1 MIGHYYYGKLLA
13 QIQRYVGGMMTRYK
27 AAESQGKAYLPK
39 SWVDYFLMGDVH
51 ILGFGMDPAE
61 FELWWLACCK
71 QRNFQDSKTYFYTR
85 GVAPEQAL
93 LMRAY
98 GIEIILCEADN
109 YSDFYRIALDEIRKR
124 MG

>member
-1 MIGHYYYGKLLA
+1 MNIKQA
-13 QIQRYVGGMMTRYK
+13 KEQIKNAMTAYFTKDEFGNYVIPIEKQR
-27 AAESQGKAYLPK
+27 PI
-39 SWVDYFLMGDVH
+39 FLMGDVH

-71 QRNFQDSKTYFYTR
+71 QRNFPDSKTFFYTR
-85 GVAPEQAL
+85 GVDPEQAL

-98 GIEIILCEADN
+98 GIEIIPCEAEN
-109 YSDFYRIALDEIRKR
+109 YPDFYRIALDEIRKR